1 MNTDYLDRHGFHEFA
16 RIIGYYGLVGQPRI
30 SRNCTNYWMV
40 TIIWATIYQMTNAF
54 SRATYERET
63 GMLFVHGPSV
73 SW

>member
-1 MNTDYLDRHGFHEFA
+1 MNTNRLDDYRLVEYKPRNV
-16 RIIGYYGLVGQPRI
+16 RI
-30 SRNCTNYWMV
+30 CTNYWMV

>member
-1 MNTDYLDRHGFHEFA
+1 MNTDYLDRHGFHGIA
-16 RIIGYYGLVGQPRI
+16 RIIGWSRI
-30 SRNCTNYWMV
+30 DWT
-40 TIIWATIYQMTNAF
+40 TIYQMTNAF